1 MAQAQP
7 QSFENHTRIVPVYHL
22 LTLGIFVINLLWS
35 IYRLVQVPSVDSL
48 VSLLLA
54 AAFILLLVYARSF
67 ALRVQDRVI
76 RLEMRLR
83 LKGLLPPDLQGRIPE
98 FTPRQLI
105 ALRFA
110 SDEELPELCRSVL
123 RDNITEGKAIKKM
136 IRNWQA
142 DYLRA

>member
-7 QSFENHTRIVPVYHL
+7 QSFENHARIVPVYL
-22 LTLGIFVINLLWS
+22 VTLGIFVLNLVWS
-35 IYRLVQVPSVDSL
+35 IYRMIRVPSVDSL
-48 VSLLLA
+48 VTLLLA
-54 AAFILLLVYARSF
+54 VALTLLVLYARSF

-76 RLEMRLR
+76 RLEMQLR
-83 LKGLLPPDLQGRIPE
+83 LKGLLPPDLQGRIPD

-110 SDEELPELCRSVL
+110 SDEELPDLCRSVL

>member
-7 QSFENHTRIVPVYHL
+7 QSFENHTRIVPAYL
-22 LTLGIFVINLLWS
+22 ATLGIFVVNLVWS
-35 IYRLVQVPSVDSL
+35 IYRIVRIPTVDSL
-48 VSLLLA
+48 VTLLLA
-54 AAFILLLVYARSF
+54 VAFVLLVLYARSF
-67 ALRVQDRVI
+67 ALTVQDRVI
-76 RLEMRLR
+76 RLEMQLR

-98 FTPRQLI
+98 FTHRQLV

-110 SDEELPELCRSVL
+110 SDEELPELCRAVL

-136 IRNWQA
+136 IRNWKA

>member
-22 LTLGIFVINLLWS
+22 LTLGIFVINLVWS
-35 IYRLVQVPSVDSL
+35 IYRLFQVPSVDSL
-48 VSLLLA
+48 ISLLLA
-54 AAFILLLVYARSF
+54 AAFILLLLYARSF

-76 RLEMRLR
+76 RLEMQLR

-123 RDNITEGKAIKKM
+123 RDNITEAKAIKKM

>member
-7 QSFENHTRIVPVYHL
+7 QSFENHTRVVPAYHM
-22 LTLGIFVINLLWS
+22 LTLGIFVVNLLWS
-35 IYRLVQVPSVDSL
+35 IYRIIRVPGVDSL

-54 AAFILLLVYARSF
+54 AAFILLLLYARSF

-83 LKGLLPPDLQGRIPE
+83 LRGLLPPDLQGRILE
-98 FTPRQLI
+98 FTPRQLV

-110 SDEELPELCRSVL
+110 SDEELPELCRTVL
-123 RDNITEGKAIKKM
+123 RDNITEGKTIKKM

>member
-22 LTLGIFVINLLWS
+22 LTLGIFVINLVWS

-54 AAFILLLVYARSF
+54 SAFILLLLYARSF

-76 RLEMRLR
+76 RLEMQLR

-123 RDNITEGKAIKKM
+123 RDNITEAKAIKKM